1 METSEFA
8 VELCKTE
15 EKGNFMEN
23 LYALFQSRE
32 AVGRSEVFQNRCS

>member
-8 VELCKTE
+8 VELRKTV
-15 EKGNFMEN
+15 EKDNIMEN
-23 LYALFQSRE
+23 SYVLFQIRE

>member
-8 VELCKTE
+8 VELHKTE
-15 EKGNFMEN
+15 EEDNVMEN
-23 LYALFQSRE
+23 WYVLFQIRE